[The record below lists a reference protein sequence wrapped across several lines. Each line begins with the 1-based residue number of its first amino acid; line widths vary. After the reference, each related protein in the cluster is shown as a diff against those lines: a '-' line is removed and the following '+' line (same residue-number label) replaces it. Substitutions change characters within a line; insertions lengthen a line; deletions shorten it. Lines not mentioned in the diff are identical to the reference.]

1 MATIVRVLFGQQLR
15 LLEGTPSLGQL
26 IIPAL
31 ILAINIIFSF
41 RVMQAQSEQL
51 TESLS
56 KIITFLSY
64 GMDSCG

>member
-56 KIITFLSY
+56 KSITFLIY
-64 GMDSCG
+64 RMDSCG